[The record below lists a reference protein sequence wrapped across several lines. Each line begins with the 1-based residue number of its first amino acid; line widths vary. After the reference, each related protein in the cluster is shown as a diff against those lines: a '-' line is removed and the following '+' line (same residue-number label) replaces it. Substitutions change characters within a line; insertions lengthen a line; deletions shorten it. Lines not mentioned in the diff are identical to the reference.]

1 MEKPVQTQGQE
12 FPVLLQK
19 DENLKAEEN
28 SVLEPA
34 GEGLVERKK
43 VENEIYNSVIYQL
56 EVKKAYLDPK
66 LSLVK
71 FSSIVGTN
79 TTYLSNTV
87 NRCFGVNLKTLVNR
101 YRVGHAKRLIQE
113 LGSLSDIEEVIRA
126 SGFSSRSIFYSSFRR
141 EVGMTPTR
149 YLARTFSEY

>member
-1 MEKPVQTQGQE
+1 MEKVPHPYTMYTAY
-12 FPVLLQK
+12 FLSLL
-19 DENLKAEEN
+19 L
-28 SVLEPA
+28 
-34 GEGLVERKK
+34 
-43 VENEIYNSVIYQL
+43 SVIWMD
-56 EVKKAYLDPK
+56 KI
-66 LSLVK
+66 
-71 FSSIVGTN
+71 IVGTN

-101 YRVGHAKRLIQE
+101 YRVDHAKRLIQE

-149 YLARTFSEY
+149 YLARTVAE